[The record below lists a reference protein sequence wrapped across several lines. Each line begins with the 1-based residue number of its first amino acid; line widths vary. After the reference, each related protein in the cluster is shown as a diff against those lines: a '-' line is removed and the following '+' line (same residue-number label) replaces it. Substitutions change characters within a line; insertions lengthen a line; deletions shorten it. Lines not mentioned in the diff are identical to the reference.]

1 MLRAIVVALIVAA
14 GAASQAPERP
24 GITVVVF
31 ETDKGPIDVAVDGVR
46 APITAANFLK
56 YVDAAFY
63 DGGTVNRAVRPDN
76 TVRHDVE
83 IQVIQFQVDAA
94 RTGQEFAP
102 IPLERTSVT
111 GLTHADGTVSM
122 ARNGPDTATGSFSI
136 VIGDQPEMD
145 FGGRRQPDGEG
156 FAAFGRV
163 VRGMDVVR
171 AIQASPT
178 GPTGPYGAESL
189 APPIRVVRA
198 YRRQAGPR
206 SRPTPAGH
214 SDWLTFG
221 YDSQRTGWNR
231 SERALS
237 PATVGRMRRE
247 WKTVLP
253 NTAHVLAG
261 LSAPLVVTTA
271 DRELVIV
278 GGSDDHV
285 FALDAATGERVWQ
298 ADFTTS
304 AQPDAPS
311 DWLCPNA
318 LNATPVIDK
327 AGSRVFAV
335 ASDGRLYTLGLGDG
349 RVLMPAVRFVPSF
362 SKMWSL
368 NYVAGVLYAT
378 TSQDCNGGR
387 SGVWALDPDAAGRP
401 VTVLYTAA
409 ACTTPFCGGGVWG
422 RGGVSADAD
431 GHLYAA
437 TGDGAFDPAAGQWGT
452 AVLKVK
458 PRSLAV
464 ADWFVP
470 KDRDDVNKR
479 DLDLGTSTPVVFDWR
494 GRRLAAVGGKGGVVY
509 VMDTA
514 ALGGP
519 DHRSIAWSSPLLSN
533 DKRSFQNHGVW
544 GSLGS
549 WTDAGGRVWLY
560 VPTYGP
566 TAAGQRAAFPLTYGD
581 DPHGSVQ
588 AFTVE
593 ADAGG
598 GPSLKPQW
606 RSRDLKM
613 PDPVAIANGVVFAY
627 ATGEDATQAAGVD
640 RIEDVKFGPG
650 GNLLDE
656 RQRMR
661 LVEGAHG
668 TLFALD
674 AATGRELW
682 SSGDAIADWTHFSMP
697 AVANGRVFVTTNH
710 GHVYAF
716 GLGPDR
722 GERTYPPPAEGADA
736 AATRPS
742 PPAAPRPAAPATAP
756 ANRTAAAASP
766 SAQPVTDPAT
776 LALFAQHCAA
786 CHGSRGEGRASA
798 HTPDMRDAAWQ
809 QARTP
814 ASLEAAIRDGK
825 EGGMPPFGQVL
836 QPAQVQQL
844 VAFIRGL
851 R

>member
-1 MLRAIVVALIVAA
+1 MIRELVAALIVVAAA
-14 GAASQAPERP
+14 VQQRPEPLQA
-24 GITVVVF
+24 TVVVF
-31 ETDKGPIDVAVDGVR
+31 ETDKGTIELAVDGVR
-46 APITAANFLK
+46 APVTAANFLK
-56 YVDAAFY
+56 YVDGGFY

-76 TVRHDVE
+76 TVRRDVQ
-83 IQVIQFQVDAA
+83 IQVIQFQIDAA
-94 RTGQEFAP
+94 RNGQAFAP

-111 GLTHADGTVSM
+111 GLTHVDGAISM
-122 ARNGPDTATGSFSI
+122 ARDGPDTARGSFSI
-136 VIGDQPEMD
+136 AIGDQPEMD
-145 FGGRRQPDGEG
+145 FGGRRQPDGQG

-163 VRGMDVVR
+163 VRGMEVVR

-178 GPTGPYGAESL
+178 GPAGPYGAESL
-189 APPIRVVRA
+189 GPPIRIVRA
-198 YRRQAGPR
+198 YRRQAGAR
-206 SRPTPAGH
+206 SAPAPAGH

-231 SERALS
+231 AERTLS
-237 PATVGRMRRE
+237 PASVGRLRRE

-261 LSAPLVVTTA
+261 LAAPLVVTTA

-298 ADFTTS
+298 ADFTST
-304 AQPDAPS
+304 AQPDAPA

-318 LNATPVIDK
+318 LNATPVVDK
-327 AGSRVFAV
+327 AGSRVFAI

-349 RVLMPAVRFVPSF
+349 RVLMPAARFVPAF

-387 SGVWALDPDAAGRP
+387 SGVWALDPDAPGRP

-409 ACTTPFCGGGVWG
+409 ACTRPFCGGGVWG

-452 AVLKVK
+452 AVLKVQR
-458 PRSLAV
+458 RSLV
-464 ADWFVP
+464 IADWFVP
-470 KDRDDVNKR
+470 TDRDEVNKL
-479 DLDLGTSTPVVFDWR
+479 DLDLGTSTPVVFDWH

-514 ALGGP
+514 ALGGT
-519 DHRSIAWSSPLLSN
+519 DHRSAAWSSPLLSN

-549 WTDAGGRVWLY
+549 WTDASGRVWLY

-566 TAAGQRAAFPLTYGD
+566 TAAGQRARFPLTYGD
-581 DPHGSVQ
+581 DPNGSVQ

-593 ADAGG
+593 ADANG
-598 GPSLKPQW
+598 GPSLVPRW

-656 RQRMR
+656 RERMR

-682 SSGDAIADWTHFSMP
+682 SSGTAISDWTHFSMP
-697 AVANGRVFVTTNH
+697 AVANGRVFVTTNR

-716 GLGPDR
+716 GLGTDR
-722 GERTYPPPAEGADA
+722 GERTYAPPAEAADA
-736 AATRPS
+736 AAARPS
-742 PPAAPRPAAPATAP
+742 PPAAARPEAPATAP
-756 ANRTAAAASP
+756 ADPTGAAAPPPAR
-766 SAQPVTDPAT
+766 PVGDPAT
-776 LALFAQHCAA
+776 RALFAQHCAS
-786 CHGSRGEGRASA
+786 CHGSNGEGRASA
-798 HTPDMRDAAWQ
+798 RTPDMRDPAWQ

-814 ASLEAAIRDGK
+814 AALEAAIRKGK
-825 EGGMPPFGQVL
+825 EGGMPPFEHVL
-836 QPAQVQQL
+836 APPQVQQL
-844 VAFIRGL
+844 VAFIRAL